1 MRFQKFFEF
10 NQKDLDPIKS
20 FYIKD
25 ELNPKIW
32 SDFKLEQDVREN
44 LLTIARDFFETLDT
58 ECEVKDI
65 ALCGSLCNYN
75 WSEKYSD
82 YDLHIIIDYR
92 DIDENLELVEKFCD
106 YAKKQWNSNHDIKIK
121 GYEVEVAIQD
131 EKDLKTAISTGRM
144 GGVFSLMKN
153 KWTKKPEKVEFIPDE
168 KTLERKATVLMDTID
183 ELEEEVDEDKYT
195 KFKEKIDRLW
205 KKIKKYRQSGLE
217 EEGEYSTGNL
227 LFKLLR
233 RNGYISKVM
242 DLKKKSYD
250 QQFEAK
256 YFKFYVN
263 DKLSEEEV
271 KRHFEF
277 DTTDVQNILTS
288 VTDVSDSFDISVNFR
303 TDRGFVDKIDK
314 YNSLSCE
321 ISFFLNESHTAE
333 VSRHDSR
340 IIDCSEHIKI
350 IDENLDLSYFEQL
363 GYIIKI
369 LKRWKVLN
377 NTNHH
382 PNVGRIGNSFY
393 TIFITTEQKENPY
406 RK

>member
-1 MRFQKFFEF
+1 MKPS
-10 NQKDLDPIKS
+10 NTM
-20 FYIKD
+20 
-25 ELNPKIW
+25 
-32 SDFKLEQDVREN
+32 
-44 LLTIARDFFETLDT
+44 LLCFI
-58 ECEVKDI
+58 C
-65 ALCGSLCNYN
+65 SL
-75 WSEKYSD
+75 
-82 YDLHIIIDYR
+82 LHIIIDYR

-121 GYEVEVAIQD
+121 GHEVEVAIQD

-256 YFKFYVN
+256 YFKFYVH

-303 TDRGFVDKIDK
+303 TDRGFVDKIDDYDIDVGDDAK
-314 YNSLSCE
+314 Y
-321 ISFFLNESHTAE
+321 
-333 VSRHDSR
+333 
-340 IIDCSEHIKI
+340 KI
-350 IDENLDLSYFEQL
+350 MDI
-363 GYIIKI
+363 IIKEDNSEYYK
-369 LKRWKVLN
+369 LLN
-377 NTNHH
+377 TQ
-382 PNVGRIGNSFY
+382 
-393 TIFITTEQKENPY
+393 EPY
-406 RK
+406 KLQIRF